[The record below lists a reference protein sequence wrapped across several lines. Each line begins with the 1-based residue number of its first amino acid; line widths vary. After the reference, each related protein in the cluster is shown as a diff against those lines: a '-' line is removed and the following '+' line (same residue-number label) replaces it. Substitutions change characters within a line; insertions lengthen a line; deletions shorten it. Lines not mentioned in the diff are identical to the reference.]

1 VQRRYRGSDKQWHT
15 VSDESVAAVLQALGA
30 DTPRPAERP
39 DDPIVIVAGE
49 SRATPASAFVALED
63 GSERPAG
70 GALPADL
77 PLGYHRLVDGVRSRL
92 LVVTPPRCFCP
103 DDLRIFGLVS
113 QLYATRSRRSWG
125 IGDLGDLALTG
136 RLARGLGARMLL
148 SSPLHAVLPLTP
160 VQASPYSPT
169 SRLYRNPLHLDV
181 MALPG
186 ADAADLGDLARQA
199 DALNRE
205 RRIDRDAVARLKLA
219 AVERIVGDS
228 PPPLGEADTHMAH
241 VFGLFC
247 ALAERHGGD
256 WRMWPAELHD
266 PQAAMR
272 TADEP
277 TRLRARLHAWMQALL
292 DVQLEHAAAQI
303 PLMIDLAI
311 GCDPGGFDG
320 WIWQDHL
327 APGISVG
334 APPDTFNTQGQDW
347 GLPAFVPWKMQ
358 AAEYAPFIATIRA
371 NLRHAR
377 GLRIDHV
384 MGLSRLWWV
393 PGALGAKGGAY
404 VRYPAEDLLGI
415 VALESVRSQA
425 IIVGEDL
432 GTVEKQLKVMLRER
446 GFLTYRLFIFEDAPP
461 GRWPRQA
468 MAAVTTHDLPTIA
481 GIWDGSD
488 LARQEALG
496 LQPNVVAEKKVH
508 ARVARGLGADA
519 TAADAVVRVHE
530 RLGRSQSMVVAATL
544 EDLAE
549 VAERP
554 NQPGTVGGNNWSMAL
569 PQPVEDLLASPMGQ
583 RVAGA
588 LAQGR

>member
-1 VQRRYRGSDKQWHT
+1 MQRRYRGSDKQWHT

-30 DTPRPAERP
+30 GTPAPEERP
-39 DDPIVIVAGE
+39 QAPMVIVAGE
-49 SRATPASAFVALED
+49 SRAAPTGAYVALED
-63 GSERPAG
+63 GGERATDG
-70 GALPADL
+70 SLPTDL
-77 PLGYHRLVDGVRSRL
+77 PLGYHRLVDGDRSRL
-92 LVVTPPRCFCP
+92 LVVAPPRCHCP
-103 DDLRIFGLVS
+103 DDLRIFGLVA

-136 RLARGLGARMLL
+136 RLARRLGAQMLL
-148 SSPLHAVLPLTP
+148 SSPLHAVLPLAP
-160 VQASPYSPT
+160 VQPSPYSPV

-199 DALNRE
+199 DALNGE
-205 RRIDRDAVARLKLA
+205 RRIDRDGVARLKLA
-219 AVERIVGDS
+219 AVERILGAD

-241 VFGLFC
+241 VFGLYC
-247 ALAERHGGD
+247 ALAEAHGGD
-256 WRMWPAELHD
+256 WRRWPAPLRD
-266 PQAAMR
+266 PQMAMR
-272 TADEP
+272 DADEA
-277 TRLRARLHAWMQALL
+277 TRRRARVHAWMQAQL
-292 DVQLEHAAAQI
+292 DVQLERVAAQV

-311 GCDPGGFDG
+311 GCDPGGFDS

-347 GLPAFVPWKMQ
+347 GLPAFDPWKMRD
-358 AAEYAPFIATIRA
+358 AEYAPFIATIRA

-393 PGALGAKGGAY
+393 PGALGPKGGAY
-404 VRYPAEDLLGI
+404 VRYPVDDLLGI
-415 VALESVRSQA
+415 VALESLRSQA

-432 GTVEKQLKVMLRER
+432 GTVERKLKVTLRER

-461 GRWPRQA
+461 GRWPRQS
-468 MAAVTTHDLPTIA
+468 MAAVTTHDLPTVA

-496 LQPNVVAEKKVH
+496 LQPNVAAEMKVR
-508 ARVARGLGADA
+508 ARVGRGLPGDA
-519 TAADAVVRVHE
+519 TAADAVLRVHE
-530 RLGRSQSMVVAATL
+530 RLGRSPSMVVAATL
-544 EDLAE
+544 EDLAL
-549 VAERP
+549 VPERP
-554 NQPGTVGGNNWSMAL
+554 NQPGTVGGNNWSLAL
-569 PQPVEDLLASPMGQ
+569 PEPVEDLLTGEMAQ
-583 RVAGA
+583 RVARA
-588 LAQGR
+588 LHR